1 MERTVLHVDCNKFYA
16 SVECLHRPE
25 LRDKPVAV
33 GGSTES
39 RHGIILTKNEIA
51 SRYGLVA
58 GEPLWQARQKCPQLV
73 VVPPNFPLYM
83 RFSKMAR
90 RIYEDYSDYIEP
102 FGLDENWLD
111 VTGDDRTGE
120 QIAQEIR
127 RRVKAELGITVSV
140 GVSFNK
146 IFAKLGS
153 DYKKP
158 DAVTVISR
166 ENYHRVVWPLP
177 CSDLLCVG
185 PATTRKL
192 NAYGVYTI
200 GELAAARSDFLQGL
214 LGKNGL
220 MLRAF
225 ARGEDTSP
233 VQHMDAKAA
242 VKSVG
247 NSTTTP
253 RDLVDDTDVK
263 VVFTV
268 LAESVA
274 RRMREQGLQGRTV
287 CISLR
292 DKNLQTF
299 TRRHKLAAATDVST
313 EILQAAALL
322 HDMTKELSPQEQI
335 ALCDR
340 YGIPRTRGDVLAPKC
355 FHAMTA
361 AALIPVMY
369 PAFADPRIVSAVRW
383 HTTGRVGMTLDE
395 KLIYLADYIDES
407 RTFPDC
413 VTLRNLFWDAHPEQM
428 EMPARL
434 AHLRTVLIVSYDM
447 TITGLIRDGVPVSPD
462 TFLARNEL
470 LCEQNGL

>member
-1 MERTVLHVDCNKFYA
+1 MERTILHVDCNKFYA

-25 LRDKPVAV
+25 LRRLPVAV
-33 GGSTES
+33 GGSAES

-51 SRYGLVA
+51 SRYGLVV
-58 GEPLWQARQKCPQLV
+58 GEPLWKARQKCPELV
-73 VVPPNFPLYM
+73 IVPPNFPLYM

-111 VTGDDRTGE
+111 VTGDDRTGA

-127 RRVKAELGITVSV
+127 RRVKAELGITVSI

-146 IFAKLGS
+146 IFAKFGS

-158 DAVTVISR
+158 DAVTVIDR
-166 ENYHRVVWPLP
+166 ANYRQIIWPQP

-192 NAYGVYTI
+192 NLYGIYTI
-200 GELAAARSDFLQGL
+200 GELATAPPSCLQGL

-220 MLRAF
+220 LLRAF
-225 ARGEDTSP
+225 ANGEDTSP
-233 VQHMDAKAA
+233 VQHMDAKTA

-253 RDLVDDTDVK
+253 RDLVNDTDVK

-287 CISLR
+287 CITLR
-292 DKNLQTF
+292 DTQLHSF
-299 TRRHKLAAATDVST
+299 TRQRKLTCATDVST
-313 EILQAAALL
+313 EILQAAMALFQANYHWQL
-322 HDMTKELSPQEQI
+322 PLRSVGLSVTDFELEPCVQYDLAHTQEQ
-335 ALCDR
+335 R
-340 YGIPRTRGDVLAPKC
+340 ER
-355 FHAMTA
+355 A
-361 AALIPVMY
+361 A
-369 PAFADPRIVSAVRW
+369 
-383 HTTGRVGMTLDE
+383 
-395 KLIYLADYIDES
+395 KLE
-407 RTFPDC
+407 
-413 VTLRNLFWDAHPEQM
+413 
-428 EMPARL
+428 
-434 AHLRTVLIVSYDM
+434 RTVDDLKRRFGNYCIQRASLLGD
-447 TITGLIRDGVPVSPD
+447 TGLSRLNPHDDHVIHPIG
-462 TFLARNEL
+462 FLSGK
-470 LCEQNGL
+470 EQAG